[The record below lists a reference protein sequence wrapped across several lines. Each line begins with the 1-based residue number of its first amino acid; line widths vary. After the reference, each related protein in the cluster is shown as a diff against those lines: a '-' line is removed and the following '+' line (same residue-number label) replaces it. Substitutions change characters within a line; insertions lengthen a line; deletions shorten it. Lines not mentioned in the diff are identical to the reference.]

1 LNEELHLQSYSNFL
15 LFLYGKIKKKVLLD
29 DQFAVSII
37 VFNVTPA
44 PKAAERDELR
54 KE

>member
-1 LNEELHLQSYSNFL
+1 MVKL
-15 LFLYGKIKKKVLLD
+15 KKKVLLD